1 MRNVPSLLRQRK
13 MLSHMYISH
22 GDGSSRYI
30 KKHYFSMPGGFRDKQ
45 RLVSSW
51 QFSSNVSPALIHV
64 FLTVPKKKLQ
74 AKMFSGSRYS
84 MCRFGCQAYVY
95 PPAGSPLSMVYQ
107 MYTYKPWEYIAYNMK
122 KKKKKDFHFYFF
134 LGWNSLG
141 SASIAPCWKAKE
153 REGTLT
159 IIWLVK
165 LYTRRR
171 VELCVGWVS
180 DGKRPLTMRRR
191 RRIRQGGER
200 GRRNERGSCMCL
212 VEKCS

>member
-1 MRNVPSLLRQRK
+1 
-13 MLSHMYISH
+13 MYISH

-30 KKHYFSMPGGFRDKQ
+30 KKHYLSMPGGFRDKQ

-95 PPAGSPLSMVYQ
+95 PPAGSPLSMVYR

-122 KKKKKDFHFYFF
+122 KKKKKIFIFIFF
-134 LGWNSLG
+134 GLKFTGLGVYCPLLES
-141 SASIAPCWKAKE
+141 E
-153 REGTLT
+153 RERGNLDDY
-159 IIWLVK
+159 LVGEVI
-165 LYTRRR
+165 YTTKSGIVR
-171 VELCVGWVS
+171 GGGVS